1 MGNPNSREEK
11 IHHSQLRKWIDI
23 PSYLQKNPF
32 FKERVFQSSENEEEE
47 FYDKDS
53 TTDDL
58 DHVSELNINTEIEK
72 PPIIEEDSDDE
83 EEFEG
88 FEVSDKS
95 NEKAQ
100 QLTQF
105 LMNMSTSIHPQWK
118 VTKCNLLENSTP
130 VNIHLKNI
138 SPIVFA
144 TSESTTVNSTT
155 PIGPIKT
162 KHPHQSS
169 NIFSPFTQFSISL
182 SNICSLVFSSDFDR
196 SRCATRVT
204 DIHTE
209 ASSESK
215 SADFSGFQ
223 KTSFRW
229 DKVEVLNNTI
239 INQVFSFSE
248 NQSPTI
254 PELEWDDSS
263 IMINESCEDP
273 HIENGKDMPEKRVLE
288 IVEEEYME
296 GLEEEEITQS
306 PRALRRFLEDN
317 YRLTNISS
325 IRNIKELSPSYSVEG
340 ELLLKKTIVQTTD
353 ETGESVVVES
363 PRIVME
369 TPVIRPFTR
378 SRGSVP
384 TYDYVM
390 NTPLEWKKSK

>member
-1 MGNPNSREEK
+1 M
-11 IHHSQLRKWIDI
+11 
-23 PSYLQKNPF
+23 
-32 FKERVFQSSENEEEE
+32 
-47 FYDKDS
+47 
-53 TTDDL
+53 
-58 DHVSELNINTEIEK
+58 
-72 PPIIEEDSDDE
+72 
-83 EEFEG
+83 
-88 FEVSDKS
+88 
-95 NEKAQ
+95 
-100 QLTQF
+100 
-105 LMNMSTSIHPQWK
+105 
-118 VTKCNLLENSTP
+118 
-130 VNIHLKNI
+130 
-138 SPIVFA
+138 
-144 TSESTTVNSTT
+144 
-155 PIGPIKT
+155 
-162 KHPHQSS
+162 
-169 NIFSPFTQFSISL
+169 
-182 SNICSLVFSSDFDR
+182 
-196 SRCATRVT
+196 T

-340 ELLLKKTIVQTTD
+340 ELLLKNHCSNH
-353 ETGESVVVES
+353 G
-363 PRIVME
+363 
-369 TPVIRPFTR
+369 
-378 SRGSVP
+378 
-384 TYDYVM
+384 
-390 NTPLEWKKSK
+390 